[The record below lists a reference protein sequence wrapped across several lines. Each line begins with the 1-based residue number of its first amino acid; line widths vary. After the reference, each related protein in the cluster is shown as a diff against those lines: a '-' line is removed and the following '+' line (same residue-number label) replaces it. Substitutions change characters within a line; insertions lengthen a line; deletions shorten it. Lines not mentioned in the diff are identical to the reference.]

1 MPVVVIETACRKNEV
16 HKMKDNGEERTDILV
31 LVDEE
36 GNEHDFAMVDRF
48 PVDLKEYA
56 ILVPVIY
63 VEKDEQNAEIDFED
77 DAYIFR
83 IEMAEGEEM
92 LVEVDDDTEW
102 DVVAAVWG
110 ERVEMNEM
118 EDEEDPF

>member
-1 MPVVVIETACRKNEV
+1 MQVLVRKTACRKNEV
-16 HKMKDNGEERTDILV
+16 HKMKDNGEEKTDILV
-31 LVDEE
+31 LVDED

-83 IEMAEGEEM
+83 IEMEEGEEM

-110 ERVEMNEM
+110 ERVEMEEM
-118 EDEEDPF
+118 EDEEDLF